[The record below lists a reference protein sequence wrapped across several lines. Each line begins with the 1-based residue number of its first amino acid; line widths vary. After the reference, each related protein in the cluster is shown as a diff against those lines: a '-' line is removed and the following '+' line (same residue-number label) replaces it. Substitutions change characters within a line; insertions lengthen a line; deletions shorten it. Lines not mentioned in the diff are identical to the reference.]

1 MPPCE
6 GAYQEERIFSWSKQ
20 PYMAWFIDINSLEE
34 LIALEN
40 KVGDIIIGY
49 QTYDDVGV
57 GPELYIE
64 IYDTYRE

>member
-6 GAYQEERIFSWSKQ
+6 GAYHEERICGWNKQ

-49 QTYDDVGV
+49 HTPDDVGA
-57 GPELYIE
+57 GPEPYIE